1 MLSADRPD
9 SETACTAL
17 MPLAAP
23 MQSASLA
30 PQLSRPDP
38 TFLAQLIATAEQ
50 LPQTRLYRRAAPADA
65 LTAYGA
71 REAPRLGLRMRQV
84 A

>member
-1 MLSADRPD
+1 
-9 SETACTAL
+9 

-23 MQSASLA
+23 MQSAGLA
-30 PQLSRPDP
+30 PRLTRPDP

-71 REAPRLGLRMRQV
+71 RQGQAPSLGLRMRQV